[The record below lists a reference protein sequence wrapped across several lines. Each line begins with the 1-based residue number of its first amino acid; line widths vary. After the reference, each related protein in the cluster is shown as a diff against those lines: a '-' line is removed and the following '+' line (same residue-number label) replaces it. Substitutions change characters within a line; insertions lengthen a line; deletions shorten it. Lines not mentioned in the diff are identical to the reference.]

1 MTNSCKSLER
11 NGAPERIRTS
21 DPQIRRQARFDVSA
35 ADFCKIAGNA
45 DKSNQCVREGFAN
58 RQTAIQTASL
68 WLHQHRDTLTR
79 PVIPTLRERF
89 GLTIIE
95 AIEAGKLAHRLAY
108 GGTHG

>member
-1 MTNSCKSLER
+1 MLTLTGMLSGRGGCVGIDGGQGGCATNPENQPVTLSNSG
-11 NGAPERIRTS
+11 NGPIEYIEEI
-21 DPQIRRQARFDVSA
+21 DA
-35 ADFCKIAGNA
+35 A
-45 DKSNQCVREGFAN
+45 AN
-58 RQTAIQTASL
+58 RKKVAAL
-68 WLHQHRDTLTR
+68 WLHQHRDTLSR